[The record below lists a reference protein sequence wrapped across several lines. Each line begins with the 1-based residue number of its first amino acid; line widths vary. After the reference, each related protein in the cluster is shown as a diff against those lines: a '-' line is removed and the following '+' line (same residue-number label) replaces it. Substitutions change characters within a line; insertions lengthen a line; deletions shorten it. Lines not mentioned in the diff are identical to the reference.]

1 MNSDT
6 FLDFKLWKQYH
17 DTTNDDIKWA
27 GNTNSIALTV
37 KNQWVLDQETN
48 KLTKLAEGAAK
59 PAISYS
65 SCKASNVVKS
75 VFYLLLPGLELGWVL
90 MPKPLLGNENWL
102 VSTHAEALNVLLLLE
117 HFDNSPLLTVRFRF
131 LLRSHGLGEVFRLR
145 LRSLLRQALRR
156 LFRADDL
163 LATAVATHFQIILF

>member
-1 MNSDT
+1 LNSDT

-75 VFYLLLPGLELGWVL
+75 VFYTIEYELAWDQR
-90 MPKPLLGNENWL
+90 LGK
-102 VSTHAEALNVLLLLE
+102 VQKRIT
-117 HFDNSPLLTVRFRF
+117 
-131 LLRSHGLGEVFRLR
+131 EVG
-145 LRSLLRQALRR
+145 
-156 LFRADDL
+156 ADI
-163 LATAVATHFQIILF
+163 VFQN